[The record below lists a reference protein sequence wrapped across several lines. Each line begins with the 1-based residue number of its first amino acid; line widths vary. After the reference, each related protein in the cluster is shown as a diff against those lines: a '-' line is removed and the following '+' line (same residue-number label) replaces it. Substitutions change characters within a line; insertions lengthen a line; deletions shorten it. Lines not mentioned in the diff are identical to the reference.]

1 MKNHLLLSAAFI
13 LIILSS
19 LGMSQQEKYRNKNL
33 ALDIRVDDLL
43 SRMTLDEKIQLIG
56 GTGFA
61 TKPIE
66 RLGIPELRMTDGPLG
81 VRWEKST
88 AFPSGICIA
97 AGWNPTIANNV
108 GAAIG
113 REVKGHDRHVLLGP
127 CVNIA
132 RIPQGGRNFE
142 SYGEDPYL
150 ASRMAVEYIKGVQSE
165 GVAATVKHFACNN
178 QEYERMFVDV
188 KVDDRAFNE
197 IYLPAFKAAV
207 QEANVLCVMNAYNK
221 LNGHFA
227 SENDALLIDKLKK
240 EWGFHGLVMSDWGAV
255 HSTVPTANGGMDL
268 EMPTGEFLN
277 DSTLA
282 GPLKTGEVKES
293 AIDKKVRR
301 ILRVI
306 FKLGLFEKSSLKNEG
321 VIGSEE
327 NRKAAFEAAKEGIVL
342 LQNNDNILP
351 LDFSKLKSIAVI
363 GPNAM
368 ICRTG
373 GGGSSMVEP
382 LEAPGPLKI
391 LKNKF
396 GDRIKIQYAAGLQL
410 ESIGFPI
417 ESQYLKTNNGETG
430 FVGEY
435 FENMELKGKPT
446 VVRTDTMIDFN
457 FGETGVKA
465 GFPQNDFSV
474 RWTGKLTIPK
484 TDNYTLEFISD
495 DGVRLWLDDSL
506 SIDYWNDHSSISKSV
521 SVTLAASKAYRIRIE
536 YYQHGGGAVAKLLW
550 STLGYNP
557 MKSVLEAAKNS
568 DAAILFVGDD
578 SNTET
583 EGIDR
588 ENLVLPRNQDA
599 LIEEVAKVNKNTIV
613 VLNTGSPVLMDRWL
627 GSVKAV
633 VQAWFGGQEMSYAIA
648 EVLSGSYNPSGKLPV
663 TFPKRWEDCSA
674 YAAYKAKDS
683 VSEYS
688 DGIYVGYRYFDK
700 KNIEPLFPFG
710 YGLSYTQFEYKNLK
724 TVPAAGSA
732 RPGIEVSLDV
742 SNTGKYDGAE
752 VVQLYIRSIASVVD
766 KPVKELKALK
776 KVFLKKGETQNLRFR
791 LEKNAFAYYHV
802 EKKEWNVDP
811 GKYAIQIG
819 SSSKDIRLS
828 DTIDLK

>member
-13 LIILSS
+13 LFILSS

-33 ALDIRVDDLL
+33 ALDIRVDDLV

-188 KVDDRAFNE
+188 KIDDRAFNE

-221 LNGHFA
+221 VNGHFA
-227 SENDALLIDKLKK
+227 SENDALLTDKLKK

-293 AIDKKVRR
+293 AIDEKVRR

-417 ESQYLKTNNGETG
+417 ESQYLKTNNGERG

-446 VVRTDTMIDFN
+446 VVRIDTMIDFN

-474 RWTGKLTIPK
+474 RWTGKLKIPK

-521 SVTLAASKAYRIRIE
+521 SVTLVASKEYRIRIE

-688 DGIYVGYRYFDK
+688 DGIYVGYRYFNK

-724 TVPAAGSA
+724 TVPAAGIA
-732 RPGIEVSLDV
+732 RPGVEVSLDV

-752 VVQLYIRSIASVVD
+752 VVQLYIRNIASVVD
-766 KPVKELKALK
+766 KPVRELKAFK
-776 KVFLKKGETQNLRFR
+776 KVFLKKGETQNIRFR